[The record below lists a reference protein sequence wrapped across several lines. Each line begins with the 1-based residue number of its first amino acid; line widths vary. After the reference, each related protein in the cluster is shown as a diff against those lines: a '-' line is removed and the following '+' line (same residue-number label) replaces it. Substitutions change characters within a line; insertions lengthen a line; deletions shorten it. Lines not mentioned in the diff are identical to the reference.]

1 MMYDFTI
8 IGGGIAGISAAARL
22 APMGKTL
29 VLEAENVLAYHA
41 SGRSAA
47 LFEPFY
53 GAHSV
58 NDLSLAGENYFRNAH
73 GGVLSKRGIMI
84 IARKGEEAQLKTE
97 AASFR
102 MNHITVNAAVAL
114 IPILDSS
121 ILTQAAI
128 SNNAEDMDTDL
139 LIQNFARDARANG
152 TEIRTKT
159 PVTAIKKTKNS
170 WIISSGEYQ
179 VETKTVINAAGAW
192 ADEIAIIAGIS
203 PIGLTPYRRSMA
215 RIPAPNNL
223 DVSKWPMLFGV
234 GENWYAKPDA
244 GQLLVSPADEDA
256 TIPHDAYAKE
266 LTLAEGIDRY
276 SKVVTTK
283 VTRMISNWAGLRTFA
298 PDRTL
303 VIGPDGMDASFIWCA
318 GQGGY
323 GFQTSAGASQLL
335 ADIVTGKSTEL
346 PQRTV
351 DALSP
356 SRF

>member
-22 APMGKTL
+22 APIGKTL

-121 ILTQAAI
+121 VLTQAAI

-152 TEIRTKT
+152 T
-159 PVTAIKKTKNS
+159 
-170 WIISSGEYQ
+170 
-179 VETKTVINAAGAW
+179 
-192 ADEIAIIAGIS
+192 
-203 PIGLTPYRRSMA
+203 
-215 RIPAPNNL
+215 
-223 DVSKWPMLFGV
+223 
-234 GENWYAKPDA
+234 
-244 GQLLVSPADEDA
+244 
-256 TIPHDAYAKE
+256 
-266 LTLAEGIDRY
+266 
-276 SKVVTTK
+276 
-283 VTRMISNWAGLRTFA
+283 
-298 PDRTL
+298 
-303 VIGPDGMDASFIWCA
+303 
-318 GQGGY
+318 
-323 GFQTSAGASQLL
+323 
-335 ADIVTGKSTEL
+335 
-346 PQRTV
+346 
-351 DALSP
+351 
-356 SRF
+356 

>member
-22 APMGKTL
+22 APMGKTH

-121 ILTQAAI
+121 VLTQAAI

-179 VETKTVINAAGAW
+179 VETKTVINTCYYGDFIRPCASGIDHYFRFNLVFTAAYYPAVFCFLNCSNRGFSLNFC
-192 ADEIAIIAGIS
+192 AIRAGFTGEVLDQQICVDVFCIITDGGLCQDAGI
-203 PIGLTPYRRSMA
+203 
-215 RIPAPNNL
+215 
-223 DVSKWPMLFGV
+223 
-234 GENWYAKPDA
+234 
-244 GQLLVSPADEDA
+244 
-256 TIPHDAYAKE
+256 
-266 LTLAEGIDRY
+266 
-276 SKVVTTK
+276 
-283 VTRMISNWAGLRTFA
+283 
-298 PDRTL
+298 
-303 VIGPDGMDASFIWCA
+303 
-318 GQGGY
+318 
-323 GFQTSAGASQLL
+323 
-335 ADIVTGKSTEL
+335 
-346 PQRTV
+346 
-351 DALSP
+351 
-356 SRF
+356 